1 MATQPIEYRDTGVL
15 PGLRDA
21 LRCMVF
27 GGSGEDAWRLA
38 DDEVELGLSTIG
50 ALRQLADVA
59 EVALVREGVQ
69 RGIPAEQSWSPQ
81 DWVNRCEGQDAP
93 EPPRR
98 HVSSALRVAKGESRV
113 ADVTEAFTGGDL
125 SLGKADQL
133 IRFESDVSRVADPDM
148 LAGMLSTLLEGARD
162 TVLPAGPDER
172 ASERVHGMSEREL
185 AVAIS
190 RTSRLLKPEK
200 DLEKDEERARR
211 GRTLYKSE
219 GPAGMSRYRLLL
231 DPEGAA
237 VLDSAL
243 AALSEPVKGEDGEP
257 DLRSAAQRRA
267 DALVDIVGRGVASP
281 GEVTTSQKAQVHVT
295 IPLWALLGGLE
306 WLAGFGSG
314 SDGFEELRRHHPALT
329 GGVHGGGLRADGV
342 HGAGVT
348 MTGQVLAPS
357 VVRRMACE
365 AGILPVVL
373 GEEGEILEM
382 GRSVRFFTPGQ
393 RRAVWL
399 RDAGCTYPG
408 CTMPPQWCDA
418 HHVDWWSRG
427 GGTDIDNAALLCQQ
441 HHTKVHRLDA
451 TATVTGSGVT
461 WHL

>member
-21 LRCMVF
+21 LRCMIF
-27 GGSGEDAWRLA
+27 GGGGEDAWRLA

-69 RGIPAEQSWSPQ
+69 RGIPADQSWSPQ
-81 DWVNRCEGQDAP
+81 DWVSRCEGRDAP

-98 HVSSALRVAKGESRV
+98 HVASVLRVAKGESRV
-113 ADVTEAFTGGDL
+113 ADVTAAFTSGDL
-125 SLGKADQL
+125 PMGKADQL

-148 LAGMLSTLLEGARD
+148 LAEMLSTLLEGARD
-162 TVLPAGPDER
+162 TVVPDER
-172 ASERVHGMSEREL
+172 RRERVHGLSEREL

-190 RTSRLLKPEK
+190 STSRLLKPEK
-200 DLEKDEERARR
+200 DLESDDERARR

-219 GPAGMSRYRLLL
+219 GPAGMTRYRVLL

-243 AALSEPVKGEDGEP
+243 AALAKPVKGEDGEP
-257 DLRSAAQRRA
+257 DPRPAAQRRA

-281 GEVTTSQKAQVHVT
+281 GEVTTSEKAQVHVT

-314 SDGFEELRRHHPALT
+314 PDGFDELRRRHPALA
-329 GGVHGGGLRADGV
+329 GGV

-357 VVRRMACE
+357 TVRRMACE
-365 AGILPVVL
+365 AGIIPVVL
-373 GEEGEILEM
+373 GGEGEILEM

-399 RDAGCTYPG
+399 RDGGCTYTG

-427 GGTDIDNAALLCQQ
+427 GETDIDNAALLCQQ

-451 TATVTGSGVT
+451 TATVTSSGVT